1 MHSARGKVRTFIIA
15 LDTIHCALRLQGS
28 GGGMTE
34 LSEESVVFLRVKPG
48 HVEHALTELRRN
60 PSVKQA
66 EAVMGLYDVA
76 VTGAFPSSED
86 LRRFQTEVEGKDFC
100 EASSAHP
107 GFENWRRAGKAEE
120 PANGWTLIRA
130 VDAERTMKDLQK
142 VSSVQRIIG
151 TAGEYNLIARI
162 GAKDA
167 NALQQAVIRDIQKVP
182 GVRRTETRPSL
193 TTL

>member
-1 MHSARGKVRTFIIA
+1 
-15 LDTIHCALRLQGS
+15 
-28 GGGMTE
+28 MTD
-34 LSEESVVFLRVKPG
+34 LSEESVVFVRVKPG

-60 PSVKQA
+60 PSVKEA

-76 VTGAFPSSED
+76 VTGAFRSSED
-86 LRRFQTEVEGKDFC
+86 LRRFQTEIEGKDFC

-107 GFENWRRAGKAEE
+107 GFENWRREGKAEE
-120 PANGWTLIRA
+120 PASGWTLIRA
-130 VDAERTMKDLQK
+130 VDAERAMKDLQK

-162 GAKDA
+162 GAKDT
-167 NALQQAVIRDIQKVP
+167 NALQQAVIRDIQKIA
-182 GVRRTETRPSL
+182 GIRRTETRPSL

>member
-1 MHSARGKVRTFIIA
+1 
-15 LDTIHCALRLQGS
+15 
-28 GGGMTE
+28 MTD

-60 PSVKQA
+60 PSVKEA
-66 EAVMGLYDVA
+66 EAVMGRYDVA
-76 VTGAFPSSED
+76 VTGAFRSSED
-86 LRRFQTEVEGKDFC
+86 LWRFQTEIEGKDFC

-107 GFENWRRAGKAEE
+107 AFENWRREGKAEE

-130 VDAERTMKDLQK
+130 VDAERAMKDLQK
-142 VSSVQRIIG
+142 VSSVQRVIG

-162 GAKDA
+162 GAKDT
-167 NALQQAVIRDIQKVP
+167 NALQQAVIRDIQKIP

-193 TTL
+193 TKL